1 MQENVSDSFVGSLV
15 DNRYQVIS
23 RLASGGMSTVYL
35 ATDQRLDRD
44 VALKVLH
51 PHLVNDGSFLDRLSR
66 EARSA
71 AKLSHPHVVGVLD
84 QGHDGRTAYLVM
96 EYIKGHTLRDVIRE
110 KGALSPRLA
119 LALIDPVVEGL
130 GSAHAAGLIHRD
142 VKPENVLIADDGR
155 IKIGDF
161 GLARAVTTTTSTGT
175 LIGTVAYL
183 SPELVLGQPADARSD
198 IYSTGIMLFEML
210 TGKQP
215 YDGDVPIQVAYQH
228 ANSTVAP
235 PSSLVP
241 GLATEVDE
249 LVQWCTAKDPEKRP
263 VDGNALLSELRH
275 IRTNLSDAEL
285 DLHPPAARWEGSPG
299 AAAGLRT
306 PGQAGGGFP
315 VPPAPQRPPSRPGPP
330 AGHTEVLSHLQDQA
344 VQGQAVQGQAHGGHR
359 PTEVISHRNNPTTV
373 FPARRLPPGYG
384 LDPDN
389 DFDAGADIE
398 GADFG
403 GADADVDRPHN
414 GQRGADARSG
424 AGLAR
429 GRTAPGQ
436 GVLSKREQRKQDR
449 VDERARARAAATPL
463 RTLREGNARRRGV
476 LWIVILVIAALLAT
490 GAGWFFGMG
499 PGSPGTVPS
508 VANRTVAEAQ
518 QLLRAA
524 GFQSSTQDVFDDDVR
539 AGLVVGSEP
548 EAGTEIRKY
557 QQVSLFVSK
566 GPQLFP
572 LPQLTGKSLDAAK
585 EALSRAEMALG
596 KITEK
601 FDEEAP
607 AGTVLAQ
614 APAAAAQVKHGT
626 PVSLTVSKGPQP
638 IPVPDVRGAE
648 QAAAFRAIEAAG
660 LVAVVADK
668 TVNDRNI
675 PEGAVIRQEPA
686 SGTLT
691 RGSTVTLTISA
702 GPKLVKVPNYIG
714 EQVSDARE
722 ALEKRGFEVRVNN
735 ILGGFFGTVRDQDP
749 VDTEVPEGSVVT
761 LTVV

>member
-1 MQENVSDSFVGSLV
+1 MQENVSDSLAGSLV
-15 DNRYQVIS
+15 DNRYRVKY
-23 RLASGGMSTVYL
+23 RLARGGMSTVYL

-51 PHLVNDGSFLDRLSR
+51 PHLVNDSNFLDRLAR
-66 EARSA
+66 EARAA

-84 QGHDGRTAYLVM
+84 QGYDGQTAYLVM
-96 EYIKGHTLRDVIRE
+96 EYIKGHTLRDVINA

-130 GSAHAAGLIHRD
+130 GAAHAAGLIHRD
-142 VKPENVLIADDGR
+142 VKPENVLIAEDGR
-155 IKIGDF
+155 IKVGDF

-183 SPELVLGQPADARSD
+183 SPELVLGKPADARSD

-210 TGKQP
+210 TGQQP
-215 YDGDVPIQVAYQH
+215 FDGEVPIQVAYQH
-228 ANSTVAP
+228 VNSTVGP
-235 PSSLVP
+235 PSDLVP
-241 GLATEVDE
+241 GLAGEVDE
-249 LVQWCTAKDPEKRP
+249 LVQWCTANDPEKRP

-275 IRTNLSDAEL
+275 IRTNLSDQEL
-285 DLHPPAARWEGSPG
+285 DLQPPAALHAAE
-299 AAAGLRT
+299 AAGGRPADT
-306 PGQAGGGFP
+306 AVPGP
-315 VPPAPQRPPSRPGPP
+315 ERPPMPPRPAPGN
-330 AGHTEVLSHLQDQA
+330 HTEILA
-344 VQGQAVQGQAHGGHR
+344 PVQR
-359 PTEVISHRNNPTTV
+359 PTEVISHTSNPTSI
-373 FPARRLPPGYG
+373 FPPAARQLPPAFG
-384 LDPDN
+384 LEPGDGDEAYPP
-389 DFDAGADIE
+389 ALHG
-398 GADFG
+398 
-403 GADADVDRPHN
+403 
-414 GQRGADARSG
+414 RGLGHGEPNERA
-424 AGLAR
+424 
-429 GRTAPGQ
+429 
-436 GVLSKREQRKQDR
+436 LSKREQRKLDR
-449 VDERARARAAATPL
+449 DDERARARAAATPL
-463 RTLREGNARRRGV
+463 RTLREGNPRRRGV

-499 PGSPGTVPS
+499 PGSPGTVPA

-548 EAGTEIRKY
+548 EAGTEIRKF

-572 LPQLTGKSLDAAK
+572 LPALSGKSLDDAK
-585 EALSRAEMALG
+585 SALNSAEMALG
-596 KITEK
+596 KVTGK
-601 FDEEAP
+601 FDEKAA

-614 APAAAAQVKHGT
+614 SPAAGTRVKHGT

-638 IPVPDVRGAE
+638 IPVPDVRGEE
-648 QAAAFRAIEAAG
+648 QGAAVQAIEAAG
-660 LVAVVADK
+660 LKAVVDPK
-668 TVNDRNI
+668 TVHDRNV
-675 PEGAVIRQEPA
+675 PKGAVVRQAPA
-686 SGTLT
+686 TGNLT
-691 RGSTVTLTISA
+691 RGETVTLTISE

>member
-1 MQENVSDSFVGSLV
+1 MQENVSDRLVGSLV
-15 DNRYQVIS
+15 DNRYQVNS
-23 RLASGGMSTVYL
+23 RLAGGGMSTVYL
-35 ATDQRLDRD
+35 ATDQRLDRN
-44 VALKVLH
+44 VAIKVLH

-71 AKLSHPHVVGVLD
+71 AKLSHPHVVSVLD
-84 QGHDGRTAYLVM
+84 QGHDGPTAYLVM

-119 LALIDPVVEGL
+119 LALIDPVVDGL

-215 YDGDVPIQVAYQH
+215 FDGDVPIQVAYQH
-228 ANSTVAP
+228 VNSIVAP

-241 GLATEVDE
+241 GLAAEVDE

-285 DLHPPAARWEGSPG
+285 DLQPPAARWESSPP
-299 AAAGLRT
+299 A
-306 PGQAGGGFP
+306 
-315 VPPAPQRPPSRPGPP
+315 APQRLPSRPGNP
-330 AGHTEVLSHLQDQA
+330 ASQTEVLSQTQDRAVQDQA
-344 VQGQAVQGQAHGGHR
+344 VQDWAEQDQALQDQTRGGHR
-359 PTEVISHRNNPTTV
+359 PTEVISHTNNPTTV

-384 LDPDN
+384 VDPDN

-414 GQRGADARSG
+414 SQPGAVARSG

-524 GFQSSTQDVFDDDVR
+524 GFQSSLISGEVMILRIAASNLSTIGCGV
-539 AGLVVGSEP
+539 
-548 EAGTEIRKY
+548 
-557 QQVSLFVSK
+557 
-566 GPQLFP
+566 P
-572 LPQLTGKSLDAAK
+572 LISD
-585 EALSRAEMALG
+585 
-596 KITEK
+596 
-601 FDEEAP
+601 
-607 AGTVLAQ
+607 
-614 APAAAAQVKHGT
+614 T
-626 PVSLTVSKGPQP
+626 P
-638 IPVPDVRGAE
+638 DH
-648 QAAAFRAIEAAG
+648 
-660 LVAVVADK
+660 D
-668 TVNDRNI
+668 
-675 PEGAVIRQEPA
+675 
-686 SGTLT
+686 
-691 RGSTVTLTISA
+691 SA
-702 GPKLVKVPNYIG
+702 
-714 EQVSDARE
+714 
-722 ALEKRGFEVRVNN
+722 
-735 ILGGFFGTVRDQDP
+735 
-749 VDTEVPEGSVVT
+749 
-761 LTVV
+761 